1 MRASLCH
8 LLIYP
13 HPSPPHL
20 SFPPRPPTR
29 VYTLSL
35 HAALPISRF
44 DRFEMVPFATQRAPS
59 CRATATAQALPHG
72 SPPASAAA
80 TAAATALE
88 SIRVTSSDA
97 RSVASSL
104 LVAAATTAVSLAWST
119 LACSPSNRRFT
130 TTIAGRAPPV
140 CPDRRE
146 PAIEPSIHNRTTPPA
161 RT

>member
-72 SPPASAAA
+72 SPPDQKSTRLNSSHGYISYAVFCLKKKN
-80 TAAATALE
+80 TLF
-88 SIRVTSSDA
+88 TSVSCQSGRTIYCPLDA
-97 RSVASSL
+97 RRSYL
-104 LVAAATTAVSLAWST
+104 
-119 LACSPSNRRFT
+119 
-130 TTIAGRAPPV
+130 
-140 CPDRRE
+140 
-146 PAIEPSIHNRTTPPA
+146 
-161 RT
+161 